1 MKRLFVIL
9 CVILTVTGC
18 QIHSHGLQEIKFY
31 HRDRLGDG
39 GSSSYS
45 DYLAIS
51 NYESRPATARQLLQ
65 LANSYLDTAHA
76 KLVIEGVTFMAK
88 NVESPKLYWDSE
100 ILGQE
105 RKYFL
110 VTFDYV
116 HSSFGTLNKNRQ
128 LNSITI
134 WKHAESIIYYQH
146 YFYNNEKRTGGTK
159 LIDSILNSFRPMLND

>member
-1 MKRLFVIL
+1 
-9 CVILTVTGC
+9 
-18 QIHSHGLQEIKFY
+18 
-31 HRDRLGDG
+31 
-39 GSSSYS
+39 
-45 DYLAIS
+45 
-51 NYESRPATARQLLQ
+51 
-65 LANSYLDTAHA
+65 
-76 KLVIEGVTFMAK
+76 MAK